1 MGPTDPKPP
10 DGLLRTA
17 RTARGLTVQAVADLV
32 GVSASRVSQV
42 ERGEV
47 DGSLRLDTLRR
58 FAAALGYRV
67 RIELLPDPDRPDR
80 PDRSD
85 RSDRSVSLPVLAAEV
100 VGGYV
105 TVRRPLTE
113 SPEEVL
119 ARLRAEGVL
128 QPATGDLGELPPPA
142 PMTERLREALGGRT
156 LSEVIIAD
164 REAEPW

>member
-1 MGPTDPKPP
+1 MGSTRPGRP

-17 RTARGLTVQAVADLV
+17 RTARGLTVRAAADLA
-32 GVSASRVSQV
+32 GVSGSRVSQV
-42 ERGEV
+42 ERSEV

-58 FAAALGYRV
+58 FATALGYRV
-67 RIELLPDPDRPDR
+67 RIELLPDPDRAGT
-80 PDRSD
+80 
-85 RSDRSVSLPVLAAEV
+85 LPVLAAEV
-100 VGGYV
+100 MGGYV
-105 TVRRPLTE
+105 AVRRPPTE

-128 QPATGDLGELPPPA
+128 RPATGDLGELPPPA

-164 REAEPW
+164 REAEPR

>member
-1 MGPTDPKPP
+1 MGPSDPKAP

-17 RTARGLTVQAVADLV
+17 RTAQGLTVQAVADLA

-58 FAAALGYRV
+58 FATALGYRV

-80 PDRSD
+80 
-85 RSDRSVSLPVLAAEV
+85 SVGLPVLAAEV

-128 QPATGDLGELPPPA
+128 QPATGDLGALPPPA

>member
-1 MGPTDPKPP
+1 MGPSHPQRP

-17 RTARGLTVQAVADLV
+17 RIARGLTVHAAASLA

-42 ERGEV
+42 ERAEV

-58 FAAALGYRV
+58 FAAALGYGL
-67 RIELLPDPDRPDR
+67 RIELHPDPDRAG
-80 PDRSD
+80 
-85 RSDRSVSLPVLAAEV
+85 VLPTLAAEPA
-100 VGGYV
+100 GGYAV
-105 TVRRPLTE
+105 VRRPPTE

-128 QPATGDLGELPPPA
+128 RPAAGEPGDLPPPA

-156 LSEVIIAD
+156 LSEVVIAD